1 MYREIGEGKMAR
13 IFTDEEVEDEIA
25 RLQLSEYVKLA
36 KAEEAIRYR
45 RRQYM
50 YTLRSYEKK
59 GRELARQGVTMETL
73 RDMEEGTR

>member
-1 MYREIGEGKMAR
+1 MAR
-13 IFTDEEVEDEIA
+13 LFTDEEVEDEIA

-73 RDMEEGTR
+73 RDLDENCTR